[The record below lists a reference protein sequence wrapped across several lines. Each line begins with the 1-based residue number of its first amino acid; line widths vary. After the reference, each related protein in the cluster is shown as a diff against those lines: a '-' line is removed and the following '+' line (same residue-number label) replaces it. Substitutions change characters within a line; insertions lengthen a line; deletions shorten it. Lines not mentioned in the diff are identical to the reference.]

1 MMKILGPICVLIVLG
16 LLTAGLW
23 PFNMFPKNE
32 VSWLTDQNGL
42 QFGGKATIFSSRTF
56 EVTRSNGEPFCS
68 LETWLQPA
76 RGDVGES
83 VTILAFYNTDNPIKL
98 WLKQYRDGLFL
109 CRDYRD
115 RQTLLASM
123 HIQ

>member
-32 VSWLTDQNGL
+32 VSWLRDQNGL

-68 LETWLQPA
+68 LETWLHPA
-76 RGDVGES
+76 RGDEYRS
-83 VTILAFYNTDNPIKL
+83 LATKL
-98 WLKQYRDGLFL
+98 QAVLISQPTYLIF
-109 CRDYRD
+109 
-115 RQTLLASM
+115 
-123 HIQ
+123 